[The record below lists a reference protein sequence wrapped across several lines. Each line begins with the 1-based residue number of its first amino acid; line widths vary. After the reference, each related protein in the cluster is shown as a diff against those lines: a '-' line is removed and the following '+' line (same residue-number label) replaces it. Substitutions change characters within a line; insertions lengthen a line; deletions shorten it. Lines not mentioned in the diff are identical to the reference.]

1 MRAPG
6 KTQYNVEFP
15 SDPVVSEKLN
25 RLLSKMKVDLKSVV
39 TTCVGARTLVQLLA
53 PQSPARRAGGNKLGV
68 SRGEAVILHVEMP
81 HHNWE
86 LHKLA
91 KSLATEGINILS
103 LYSNVEGE
111 QMRIVLAVDQ
121 PANAMAIIEK
131 LGFEPDYAI
140 YDSPDPMKEEAPCS
154 DRTRRATTSW

>member
-1 MRAPG
+1 MGERPSGTYNESSFKEDPMRAPG

-25 RLLSKMKVDLKSVV
+25 RLLSKMRVDLKSVV
-39 TTCVGARTLVQLLA
+39 TTCVGARTLVQFLA
-53 PQSPARRAGGNKLGV
+53 PKSEALREELKKMGV
-68 SRGEAVILHVEMP
+68 SVREELIFQFEMP
-81 HHNWE
+81 HHHWE

-140 YDSPDPMKEEAPCS
+140 YD
-154 DRTRRATTSW
+154 